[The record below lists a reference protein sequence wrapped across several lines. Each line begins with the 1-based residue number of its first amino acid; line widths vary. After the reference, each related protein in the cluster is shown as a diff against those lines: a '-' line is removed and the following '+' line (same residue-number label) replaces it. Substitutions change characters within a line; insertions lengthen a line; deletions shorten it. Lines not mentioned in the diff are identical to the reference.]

1 MLLSSAP
8 QSRKHVG
15 YDRHCHCKQK
25 PQRRCN
31 KQPSPFLNKD
41 HSETDYSH
49 PFYTPPSTTPKT
61 VSPSNISAKSLGR
74 KTEDSKIS
82 TPASVH
88 PHSGMPQ
95 EKKHS
100 DECFFPFFKIVKK
113 THTRWSQATKEHKMT
128 QTRSNKTLENEAIKK
143 LLEPPKEAPEMQL
156 YDTIYINA
164 TLCHNLFI

>member
-1 MLLSSAP
+1 LILSSAP

-15 YDRHCHCKQK
+15 YVRHCHCKQK

-88 PHSGMPQ
+88 PHPAACLR
-95 EKKHS
+95 KRKHS
-100 DECFFPFFKIVKK
+100 DKCFFPFFKIIQK
-113 THTRWSQATKEHKMT
+113 THTRWSQITKKRKTRQT
-128 QTRSNKTLENEAIKK
+128 QDDR
-143 LLEPPKEAPEMQL
+143 P
-156 YDTIYINA
+156 
-164 TLCHNLFI
+164 